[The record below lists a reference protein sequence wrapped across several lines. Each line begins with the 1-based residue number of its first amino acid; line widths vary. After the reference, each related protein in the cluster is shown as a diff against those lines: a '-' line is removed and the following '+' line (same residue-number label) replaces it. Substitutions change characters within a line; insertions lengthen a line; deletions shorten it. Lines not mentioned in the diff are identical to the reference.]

1 MRVQFNGQPAFDSNT
16 MWGYTVEV
24 TPEGVF
30 GEVPDELVESEAGA
44 GRVKVPAKV
53 AKTEAVK
60 AEAVKAE
67 YATVV
72 EEPKRAGRPPKAAE

>member
-53 AKTEAVK
+53 VKTEAVK
-60 AEAVKAE
+60 AEST
-67 YATVV
+67 TVV

>member
-44 GRVKVPAKV
+44 GRIKIPAKV

-60 AEAVKAE
+60 VEST
-67 YATVV
+67 TVV